1 MKITA
6 NPKRQSAKTAAITA
20 TTIRAVLSASPL
32 VPICCSRG
40 FAPECSLLSDEVFLV
55 SPVGFPVRSSGMSDF
70 TADVLWFAEGSIV
83 PRALFVVEIP
93 ALDGAMWGVRGFF
106 VAEALFVVG
115 ASVVVGALR
124 ALEGSVAVGGA
135 FVEKRPPVMGDTGEN
150 FFVERFI
157 LDGGLLDIL
166 GLRVA
171 FGKETR
177 STASLFKSLDLE
189 YCTVQTYE
197 ALDISRLVHKLTRW

>member
-6 NPKRQSAKTAAITA
+6 NPKRQSTKTAAITA

-32 VPICCSRG
+32 VPICCSGR
-40 FAPECSLLSDEVFLV
+40 FASECSLLSDEVFLV
-55 SPVGFPVRSSGMSDF
+55 SPVGFPVRSSGMSD
-70 TADVLWFAEGSIV
+70 LV

-106 VAEALFVVG
+106 AAEALFVVR

-135 FVEKRPPVMGDTGEN
+135 FVEKRPPVMGDTGGN

-177 STASLFKSLDLE
+177 STASLFKSLDLK
-189 YCTVQTYE
+189 YWTVQTYE

>member
-1 MKITA
+1 MFFVV
-6 NPKRQSAKTAAITA
+6 RWS
-20 TTIRAVLSASPL
+20 VLSFPCWFSGSFLWDGRFYSRCPL
-32 VPICCSRG
+32 IRG
-40 FAPECSLLSDEVFLV
+40 RFHSTKSSFCGGNSCFRWSY
-55 SPVGFPVRSSGMSDF
+55 VGRQ
-70 TADVLWFAEGSIV
+70 
-83 PRALFVVEIP
+83 
-93 ALDGAMWGVRGFF
+93 RGFF
-106 VAEALFVVG
+106 VAEALFVAG
-115 ASVVVGALR
+115 AYVVVGALR
-124 ALEGSVAVGGA
+124 ALEGSVVVGGA
-135 FVEKRPPVMGDTGEN
+135 FVEKRPPLMGDTGEN

-189 YCTVQTYE
+189 YWTVQTYE

>member
-1 MKITA
+1 M
-6 NPKRQSAKTAAITA
+6 
-20 TTIRAVLSASPL
+20 
-32 VPICCSRG
+32 
-40 FAPECSLLSDEVFLV
+40 
-55 SPVGFPVRSSGMSDF
+55 
-70 TADVLWFAEGSIV
+70 
-83 PRALFVVEIP
+83 VEIP
-93 ALDGAMWGVRGFF
+93 ALDGAMWGERGFF

-115 ASVVVGALR
+115 AYVVVGALR
-124 ALEGSVAVGGA
+124 ALEGSVVVGGA
-135 FVEKRPPVMGDTGEN
+135 FVEKRPPLMGDTGEN

-177 STASLFKSLDLE
+177 STASLLKSLDLE
-189 YCTVQTYE
+189 YWTVQKYE